1 MLKHIKPCYFN
12 LSFNQKIK
20 IVVFKLRQSLF
31 AIGTLCITACAA
43 TAVGV
48 AAVSSVDV
56 AHDRR
61 TIGKYYDDA
70 AVEIKIRNAI
80 YKEETFQGQVHISVT
95 SMNGIVLLT
104 GEAPTQPLID
114 HVVVKARKF
123 GEIRQLVNE
132 ISLSGKS
139 TVASRMNDSW
149 ITGKVKTTLFKEIE
163 LDATRVKVIT
173 EYGKVYLMGLVTR
186 KEGKAAANV
195 ARSVSGVS
203 RVIKVFEY
211 LD

>member
-1 MLKHIKPCYFN
+1 MLEQIKPCYFN
-12 LSFNQKIK
+12 FIFNHPIK
-20 IVVFKLRQSLF
+20 IVFHRLRQS
-31 AIGTLCITACAA
+31 IITICTLCITACAA

-48 AAVSSVDV
+48 ATVSSVDV

-70 AVEIKIRNAI
+70 AVELKIRNAI
-80 YKEETFQGQVHISVT
+80 FKEETFQGQVHISVT

-123 GEIRQLVNE
+123 AEIRQLVNE

-139 TVASRMNDSW
+139 TVASRMNDTW
-149 ITGKVKTTLFKEIE
+149 ITSKVKTILFKEIE

-186 KEGKAAANV
+186 KEGTTAANV
-195 ARSVSGVS
+195 VRSVSGVS